1 MSAPLFIVGLGGT
14 TRPGSTTERAMHAAL
29 AHARAL
35 GCATEAFGSGALPT
49 EPYDPARS
57 DRSPQAQALVAA
69 LKRAD
74 GVVLVTPAYHGGV
87 SGLVKNAID
96 FAEDLRLDERT
107 YLAGRAVGTIVC
119 AEGPQAMGA
128 TLASLR
134 AIVHALRGWPTP
146 YGAALN
152 AATRPLGS
160 DTEPADPAALRA
172 CETVAAE
179 VVQFARMARAL
190 AAAPGG

>member
-1 MSAPLFIVGLGGT
+1 MTSPLFIVGLGGT
-14 TRPGSTTERAMHAAL
+14 TRAGSTTERAMLAAL

-35 GCATEAFGSGALPT
+35 GCETQGFGSGALPT
-49 EPYDPARS
+49 EPYDPARP

-69 LKRAD
+69 LQRAD
-74 GVVLVTPAYHGGV
+74 GVVLVSPAYHGGV

-96 FAEDLRLDERT
+96 FAEDLREDGRP
-107 YLAGRAVGTIVC
+107 YFSGRAVGTIVC

-152 AATRPLGS
+152 ASTRPLGS
-160 DTEPADPAALRA
+160 DTDPADPAALRA

-179 VVQFARMARAL
+179 VVQFARMARAV
-190 AAAPGG
+190 AAAGG